1 MGERE
6 RERDT
11 SVKHDILMF
20 GQVEGRKKLKG
31 EVLHLFLIFFSS
43 FDTGNCSAA
52 VTRWL
57 VV

>member
-11 SVKHDILMF
+11 SVEHDILMF

-31 EVLHLFLIFFSS
+31 EVLHLFLNFSPLLIRE
-43 FDTGNCSAA
+43 T
-52 VTRWL
+52 
-57 VV
+57 VVQLSQDG